1 LRLAVTLIVL
11 GCVLAARVSAASGAD
26 APATAERA
34 AGVIGPRVPTIA
46 MPTLVAPV
54 LVSGELHH
62 YVFLSV
68 TLQLTRDTHKGMML
82 EKIPYLQDAFL
93 REVHGPAIVKDNDPT
108 LIDEDGLKQRL
119 LMTSATVVG
128 AGIVNR
134 IELKH
139 IAQAVH

>member
-1 LRLAVTLIVL
+1 LRLAVALIVL
-11 GCVLAARVSAASGAD
+11 GCVLGAGVSAASGAD
-26 APATAERA
+26 VPATSERA

-54 LVSGELHH
+54 VVSGELHH

-68 TLQLTRDTHKGMML
+68 TLQLTRDTHKSMML

-108 LIDEDGLKQRL
+108 LLDEDGLKQRL
-119 LMTSATVVG
+119 LRTSTTVVG
-128 AGIVNR
+128 PGIVNG
-134 IELKH
+134 IELRY
-139 IAQAVH
+139 IPQAVH